1 VSVLLLASTSL
12 FGVLWEFC
20 IWSFEVDV
28 LSAQSE
34 HPYIAPSRVQDSTLP
49 SSLVLAVVD
58 KLSIA
63 VNGFEHGADNPC
75 LQAIEHCLQALLEV
89 KEL

>member
-1 VSVLLLASTSL
+1 MSVLLLASTFL
-12 FGVLWEFC
+12 FGVLRESC
-20 IWSFEVDV
+20 IWCFEMDV

-49 SSLVLAVVD
+49 SSLVSAVGD

-63 VNGFEHGADNPC
+63 VNGFEHGSDNPC
-75 LQAIEHCLQALLEV
+75 LQVIEHCLQALLEV